1 MKACIVYYS
10 MSSNTEYVANKIAEY
25 IGADFVSLIPEV
37 EYPDKG
43 FKKYFWGGKSAL
55 MKDKPMLKNYNFD
68 ASKYDVIV
76 FGTPVWASSYTP
88 PLRTFIE
95 EQASFLKNKKICAFA
110 CYSGAGAKKALE
122 KLRIDLQIPDF
133 EATLMLIDPKD
144 KPAKEKENQ
153 IEEFCNHIKE
163 LF

>member
-68 ASKYDVIV
+68 VSKYDVIV

-95 EQASFLKNKKICAFA
+95 EQASFLKNKKI
-110 CYSGAGAKKALE
+110 
-122 KLRIDLQIPDF
+122 
-133 EATLMLIDPKD
+133 LIT
-144 KPAKEKENQ
+144 
-153 IEEFCNHIKE
+153 
-163 LF
+163 

>member
-1 MKACIVYYS
+1 MKTCIVYYS
-10 MSSNTEYVANKIAEY
+10 MSSNTEYVASKIAES
-25 IGADFVSLIPEV
+25 IDADLVRLIPEV

-43 FKKYFWGGKSAL
+43 FRKYFWGGKSAL
-55 MKDKPMLKNYNFD
+55 MKDTPMLKKYDFD
-68 ASKYDVIV
+68 ASKYDVLI

-95 EQASFLKNKKICAFA
+95 KHGADLKNKRICAFA

-122 KLRIDLQIPDF
+122 KLRLDLQIPSF
-133 EATLMLIDPKD
+133 AASMMLIDPKE
-144 KPAKEKENQ
+144 KPSKEKENQ
-153 IEEFCNHIKE
+153 IDEFCNHIKE

>member
-1 MKACIVYYS
+1 MKACVVYYS
-10 MSSNTEYVANKIAEY
+10 MSSNTEYVANKIAKS
-25 IGADFVSLIPEV
+25 IGADLVSLIPEV
-37 EYPDKG
+37 EYPDNG

-55 MKDKPMLKNYNFD
+55 MKDTPMLKKYDFD
-68 ASKYDVIV
+68 ASKYEVLI

-122 KLRIDLQIPDF
+122 KLRLDLQIPSF
-133 EATLMLIDPKD
+133 AASMMLIDPKE
-144 KPAKEKENQ
+144 KPSKEKENQ
-153 IEEFCNHIKE
+153 IKEFCKSIHE
-163 LF
+163 FS